1 MLYGSEEFN
10 ANLINL
16 IKKAHKEEGRH
27 SCYSECVEH
36 AEEMSWHLYGT
47 TPTELL
53 ERSRPREDPEIT
65 QYRIANYEPTTKSAA
80 DKAINVVSKI
90 FNPNLYSIRWKEET
104 TSGRDLKKYTL
115 EDYPVNNSIVNYMKD
130 VVLRK
135 MLADPNAVLAVKPKQ
150 VPGTVEVVMDGPGE
164 GVFSR
169 EDENRNIEYYRIAP
183 DEKFQIQPIA
193 VVFGCASVW
202 DFDVEHYLIFI
213 KCEDNGRGEK
223 WYYFQYY
230 DKVQYISFRAYLSPT
245 EQLYTEELEVYVW
258 NLDQVPVWPLQGI
271 VESQDNGEIIYKSFF
286 ASAAPFWNLAI
297 VHESDVLG
305 AYINHMHPLRWEISE
320 ECNFKKEWE
329 GIMWPCRN
337 GTITFGKGNDVH
349 TETCSEC
356 NGTGTKSFGPYGVMK
371 IPKSK
376 LDADLGISTPVDY
389 VNVPTEATKML
400 EERAARMEQKGLWA
414 INMDVEDEVG
424 EVQSGVAKAIDRSAQ
439 YDTLY
444 NIATVVFDVHL
455 QNFYYFAN
463 ALMNGVKDASK
474 NQDADKNLPEINKPT
489 QFDIAGTPELI
500 NNLKAAKESGLDSA
514 VLNIKEQEILTRDFT
529 TNPDLKHFAQKM
541 LDLDP
546 LPGMTPDDISL
557 GVMKGFI
564 SQVDS
569 IVHFNKKRFIERAI
583 SENEDFLNLPKKDQV
598 EVLEKYGEEFMKK
611 NKPKLDTSML
621 NAPGQKPLQTQAPQ
635 A

>member
-27 SCYSECVEH
+27 SCYSQCVEH

-53 ERSRPREDPEIT
+53 ERARPREDPEIKD
-65 QYRIANYEPTTKSAA
+65 YRIQNYEPTTKSAA

-135 MLADPNAVLAVKPKQ
+135 MLADPNAVAAVKPMEMPQTDADQLK
-150 VPGTVEVVMDGPGE
+150 PVM
-164 GVFSR
+164 V
-169 EDENRNIEYYRIAP
+169 I
-183 DEKFQIQPIA
+183 
-193 VVFGCASVW
+193 FGSANVW
-202 DFDVEHYLIFI
+202 NFDIDHYLIFI
-213 KCEDNGRGEK
+213 RSEDNGNGVK

-230 DKVQYISFRAYLSPT
+230 DKVQYILFRAYLSPT
-245 EQLYTEELEVYVW
+245 EQLYHEELEVYVW
-258 NLDQVPVWPLQGI
+258 NLDQTPVWHLQGI
-271 VESQDNGEIIYKSFF
+271 VESQDNGDILYKSFF

-320 ECNFKKEWE
+320 ECDFRKEWE
-329 GIMWPCRN
+329 GLMSTCR
-337 GTITFGKGNDVH
+337 GGILTWGRPGESAHI
-349 TETCSEC
+349 ETCEKC

-376 LDADLGISTPVDY
+376 LDPDLGISTPVDY

-463 ALMNGVKDASK
+463 ALMNGVKDSSTNK
-474 NQDADKNLPEINKPT
+474 DSEKNLPEINKPT

-500 NNLKAAKESGLDSA
+500 NNLKAAKESGLDAS

-529 TNPDLKHFAQKM
+529 TNPDLKTFAQKM

-557 GVMKGFI
+557 GVMKGFV

-569 IVHFNKKRFIERAI
+569 IIHFNKKRFIERAI
-583 SENEDFLNLPKKDQV
+583 SENKDFLNLPKQDQI
-598 EVLEKYGEEFMKK
+598 EVLEKYGLEFMKK

-621 NAPGQKPLQTQAPQ
+621 DATNQKSLQTEAAQA
-635 A
+635 